1 MSVLENSRKPGSSP
15 LTRGKLVDGVNRD
28 RAAGLIPAHAG
39 KTSSPR
45 SPRPRRPAHPCS
57 CEENSS
63 VDPVNVS
70 MAGSSPLTRGKLIP
84 VQGRFLVERLIP
96 AHARKT
102 KNARRPCQGRW
113 AHPRSRGENTA
124 IFGVSS
130 AKQGSSPLMRGKLLQ
145 VAKGERVHGLTPAHA
160 GKTASRT
167 TQSYC
172 GRAHSRSRGEND
184 ARVGGL
190 AGVAGSSPLM
200 RGKLLPEDTPLG
212 VPGLIPAHA
221 GKTARRRRTLCS
233 RRAHPRS
240 CGDNFRDTL
249 MPALWSGSSPLT
261 QGKRCMILPTDRPV
275 RLIPAHAGKT
285 RLSVISPLILRA
297 HPRSRGENFVGI
309 RFS

>member
-1 MSVLENSRKPGSSP
+1 
-15 LTRGKLVDGVNRD
+15 
-28 RAAGLIPAHAG
+28 
-39 KTSSPR
+39 
-45 SPRPRRPAHPCS
+45 
-57 CEENSS
+57 
-63 VDPVNVS
+63 

-113 AHPRSRGENTA
+113 AHP
-124 IFGVSS
+124 
-130 AKQGSSPLMRGKLLQ
+130 
-145 VAKGERVHGLTPAHA
+145 
-160 GKTASRT
+160 
-167 TQSYC
+167 
-172 GRAHSRSRGEND
+172 RSRGEND